1 MLIGEMN
8 VKFFILELYI
18 RNNAKIY
25 LRLNRS
31 PN

>member
-1 MLIGEMN
+1 MN

-18 RNNAKIY
+18 HNNAKIY
-25 LRLNRS
+25 LILNRS